1 MSKYRQA
8 ARIDENQPAIVDML
22 RSIGCS
28 VQLNMDDILVGY
40 RGKTFWFEIKDPEKT
55 LKQNGE
61 WKAGALKESQV
72 KLCAEWRGHYRVVH
86 SFEQI
91 VEEISK

>member
-8 ARIDENQPAIVDML
+8 AKIDSNQPAIVDML

-40 RGKTFWFEIKDPEKT
+40 RGKTFWFEIKDPGKT

-61 WKAGALKESQV
+61 WKAGALKDSQI
-72 KLCAEWRGHYRVVH
+72 KLCNEWQGHYKVVH